1 MTTDP
6 LVVPA
11 ITAEQ
16 REAALEQ
23 CVRAVAHFQDIA
35 RAVMPAVLA
44 AAEQLSTALSQA
56 VRQLQDAGLLDADG
70 KPTRPTDRPAWQTP
84 YGPPTRRR

>member
-6 LVVPA
+6 IAVPA
-11 ITAEQ
+11 ITDEQ
-16 REAALEQ
+16 RDAALEQ
-23 CVRAVAHFQDIA
+23 CARAVAHFQDIA

-44 AAEQLSTALSQA
+44 AAEQLGTALGQV

-70 KPTRPTDRPAWQTP
+70 KPPRPADRPAWQTP